1 MKGIEPSPQDS
12 KVVED
17 QFGSKCAEAS
27 NTQIRAQITDALGRD
42 LSRVVAAWSE
52 LSPPLKAAILAI
64 VNSASDTA
72 NPVCNSA
79 AASHLRPSSAELEQP
94 KD

>member
-1 MKGIEPSPQDS
+1 MKGIEPSTQHS

-17 QFGSKCAEAS
+17 QLGRKCAEGS
-27 NTQIRAQITDALGRD
+27 NTQIRAQITDTVGRD
-42 LSRVVAAWSE
+42 LPQVVAAWSE

-79 AASHLRPSSAELEQP
+79 ASHFRTSSAEMEQLR
-94 KD
+94 D